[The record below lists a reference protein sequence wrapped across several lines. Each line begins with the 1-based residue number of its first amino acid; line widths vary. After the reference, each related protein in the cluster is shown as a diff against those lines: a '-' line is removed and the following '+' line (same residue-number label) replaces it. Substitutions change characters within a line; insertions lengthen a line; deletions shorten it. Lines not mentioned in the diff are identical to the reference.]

1 MEQADTISGLTP
13 SQLDHSAPT
22 PLYHQIYLVLRE
34 KIRNGEFPPNSVI
47 PGEQELAKLFDVS
60 RITVKRAL
68 NELAAHDLVSRHR
81 GRGTVVTASA
91 TLPQV
96 HGSFDNLIES
106 LKTLGLETE
115 VEVLEVSELPA
126 PASVANLMDIEAGT
140 PVQRAVRLRKLAGE
154 PFSHLVQYM
163 PLNIASKI
171 SREEMETVPTLVLLE
186 RKGVVVHEAEQW
198 ITAVAAE
205 PPVAASLGMATGT
218 PVLRI
223 ERVMHDKAGQ
233 AVQLIYAHYRPDRFK
248 YHMHSTRKSGSA
260 AWKSEG

>member
-1 MEQADTISGLTP
+1 MDQPNTYAGLSP
-13 SQLDHSAPT
+13 DQLDHSAPT
-22 PLYHQIYLVLRE
+22 PLYHQIFLVLRE
-34 KIRNGEFPPNSVI
+34 KIRTGEFAAGSVI

-91 TLPQV
+91 ALPQV

-115 VEVLEVSELPA
+115 VEILETSDG
-126 PASVANLMDIEAGT
+126 PASAAVADLLDIETGSA
-140 PVQRAVRLRKLAGE
+140 VQRAVRLRKLSGE
-154 PFSHLVQYM
+154 PFSYLVQYM
-163 PLNIASKI
+163 PADIATRI
-171 SREEMETVPTLVLLE
+171 SRHDMETTPTLVLLE
-186 RKGVVVHEAEQW
+186 RIGAAAHEAEQW

-205 PPVAASLGMATGT
+205 APLAAHLGLDPGA
-218 PVLRI
+218 PLLRI
-223 ERVMHDKAGQ
+223 ERVMRDKTGR
-233 AVQLIYAHYRPDRFK
+233 AVQLLYAHYRPDRFK
-248 YHMHSTRKSGSA
+248 YHMRSNRKGGSS